1 MISRSLRALRTAAAA
16 AAVFAAA
23 AAGADDPPRARAA
36 PPQASPP
43 PPVAAKAPGPARAEP
58 RPARWSGP
66 DRPRVTTGVLV
77 RAAKRA
83 QQRDAEAC
91 GPCAAPGVESI
102 EIDWHAAS
110 AAP

>member
-23 AAGADDPPRARAA
+23 AAGADDPPRA
-36 PPQASPP
+36 SPP

-66 DRPRVTTGVLV
+66 DCPRVTTGVLV

>member
-23 AAGADDPPRARAA
+23 AAGADDPPR
-36 PPQASPP
+36 ASPP